1 MPWMKFV
8 PGLGPVEETENEVYL
23 RGRKC
28 NESFTENP
36 AQDKPKIARF
46 VIREYSS
53 AHKCGNK
60 Q

>member
-1 MPWMKFV
+1 MPWMRFE
-8 PGLGPVEETENEVYL
+8 PGVGAVEESEREVYL

-36 AQDKPKIARF
+36 AQDHEKIARF
-46 VIREYSS
+46 VVPEYSS
-53 AHKCGNK
+53 AHKCRNK